1 MIRLNSKF
9 LDDVEK
15 FSGKSLNK
23 KDDLADIF
31 EAYKSSKNFEDF
43 ESLSFTGKYVNGLFK
58 VLANSTKIPEVE
70 NVDHIKKDLSENM
83 EKVISQLK
91 EITFNMNEKNK
102 KFFEENYFQLSQNSM
117 QNLQK
122 LVEDL
127 DIIKKYLNHL
137 KRNDSNNFP

>member
-1 MIRLNSKF
+1 MIKLNPNF
-9 LDDVEK
+9 LEDVEK

-23 KDDLADIF
+23 KVDLADII
-31 EAYKSSKNFEDF
+31 EAYKSSKKFEDF

-91 EITFNMNEKNK
+91 EITSYMNEKNK
-102 KFFEENYFQLSQNSM
+102 MFIEENYLQLSQSSL
-117 QNLQK
+117 QNLRQ

-127 DIIKKYLNHL
+127 DTIKKYLNFL
-137 KRNDSNNFP
+137 KRK

>member
-1 MIRLNSKF
+1 MIRLNPNF

-15 FSGKSLNK
+15 FSGKSLNR
-23 KDDLADIF
+23 KDDLADII
-31 EAYKSSKNFEDF
+31 EAYKSSNKFEDF
-43 ESLSFTGKYVNGLFK
+43 EKLSFTGKYVNGLFR

-91 EITFNMNEKNK
+91 EITSNMNDMDK
-102 KFFEENYFQLSQNSM
+102 KIFEENYFQLSQSTM
-117 QNLQK
+117 QNLQL

-127 DIIKKYLNHL
+127 DSIKRYLNKI
-137 KRNDSNNFP
+137 KRNKST

>member
-1 MIRLNSKF
+1 MINLHPNF

-15 FSGKSLNK
+15 FSGKPLNK
-23 KDDLADIF
+23 RDDLAGII
-31 EAYKSSKNFEDF
+31 EAYKSSKKFEEF

-58 VLANSTKIPEVE
+58 VLANSNKIPEVE

-91 EITFNMNEKNK
+91 EITSYMNEKNK
-102 KFFEENYFQLSQNSM
+102 MLIEENYLKLSQSSL
-117 QNLQK
+117 QNLQQ

-127 DIIKKYLNHL
+127 DSIKKYLNYL
-137 KRNDSNNFP
+137 KRN

>member
-1 MIRLNSKF
+1 MISLKSNF

-23 KDDLADIF
+23 KDDLADII
-31 EAYKSSKNFEDF
+31 EVYKSAKKFEDF
-43 ESLSFTGKYVNGLFK
+43 ENLSFTGKYVNGLFR

-91 EITFNMNEKNK
+91 EITSYMNAKNK
-102 KFFEENYFQLSQNSM
+102 MLIEENYLKLSQSSL
-117 QNLQK
+117 QNLRL

-127 DIIKKYLNHL
+127 DIVKKYLNFL
-137 KRNDSNNFP
+137 KRK

>member
-1 MIRLNSKF
+1 MNKLQPNF
-9 LDDVEK
+9 LDEVEK

-23 KDDLADIF
+23 KDDLVIIL
-31 EAYKSSKNFEDF
+31 EAYNINQKSEDF
-43 ESLSFTGKYVNGLFK
+43 ESLSFTGKYVNGLFR
-58 VLANSTKIPEVE
+58 VLKSSVKIPEVE
-70 NVDHIKKDLSENM
+70 NVDQIKKDLSENM

-91 EITFNMNEKNK
+91 KITTNINEKNK
-102 KFFEENYFQLSQNSM
+102 KFFEENYFELSQNSM

-137 KRNDSNNFP
+137 KRNDSNQFS

>member
-1 MIRLNSKF
+1 MNKLHPNF

-23 KDDLADIF
+23 KDDLVDII
-31 EAYKSSKNFEDF
+31 ETYKSSKKFEEF
-43 ESLSFTGKYVNGLFK
+43 ENLSFTGKYVNGLFK

-91 EITFNMNEKNK
+91 EITSYMNAKNK
-102 KFFEENYFQLSQNSM
+102 MFIEENYLKLTQDSL
-117 QNLQK
+117 QNLKQ

-127 DIIKKYLNHL
+127 DSIKKYLNFL
-137 KRNDSNNFP
+137 KRK

>member
-1 MIRLNSKF
+1 MISLKSNF

-91 EITFNMNEKNK
+91 EITSYMNAKNK
-102 KFFEENYFQLSQNSM
+102 MLIEENYLKLSQSSL
-117 QNLQK
+117 QNLRL

-127 DIIKKYLNHL
+127 DIVKKYLNFL
-137 KRNDSNNFP
+137 KRK

>member
-1 MIRLNSKF
+1 MNRLHPNF

-23 KDDLADIF
+23 KDDLADII
-31 EAYKSSKNFEDF
+31 EAFKSSKKFEDF
-43 ESLSFTGKYVNGLFK
+43 ENLSFTGKYVNGLFK
-58 VLANSTKIPEVE
+58 VLANSTKIIEVE

-91 EITFNMNEKNK
+91 EITLTMNEKNK
-102 KFFEENYFQLSQNSM
+102 MLIEENYLKLSQSSL
-117 QNLQK
+117 QNLKQ

-127 DIIKKYLNHL
+127 DIIKKYLNFL
-137 KRNDSNNFP
+137 KRK

>member
-1 MIRLNSKF
+1 MIRLDPNF

-23 KDDLADIF
+23 KDDLADII
-31 EAYKSSKNFEDF
+31 EAFKSSKKFEDF
-43 ESLSFTGKYVNGLFK
+43 ENLSFTGKYVNGLFK

-83 EKVISQLK
+83 EKVISELK
-91 EITFNMNEKNK
+91 EITLTMNEKNK
-102 KFFEENYFQLSQNSM
+102 MFIEENYLKLSQDSL
-117 QNLQK
+117 QNLKQ

-127 DIIKKYLNHL
+127 DSIKKYLNFL
-137 KRNDSNNFP
+137 KRK

>member
-1 MIRLNSKF
+1 MNKLHPNF
-9 LDDVEK
+9 LDEVEK

-23 KDDLADIF
+23 KDDLVIILETSDIN
-31 EAYKSSKNFEDF
+31 EKSEDF
-43 ESLSFTGKYVNGLFK
+43 ENLSFTGKYVNGLFR
-58 VLANSTKIPEVE
+58 VLKSSVKIPEVE
-70 NVDHIKKDLSENM
+70 NVDQIKKDLTENM

-91 EITFNMNEKNK
+91 EITINMNEKNK
-102 KFFEENYFQLSQNSM
+102 KFFEENYFELSQNSM

-137 KRNDSNNFP
+137 KRNDSNQFS

>member
-1 MIRLNSKF
+1 MINLNPNF

-23 KDDLADIF
+23 KNDLILVL
-31 EAYKSSKNFEDF
+31 EACNSNEKFKELEN
-43 ESLSFTGKYVNGLFK
+43 LSFTGKYVNGLFK
-58 VLANSTKIPEVE
+58 VLANSPKIPEVE

-91 EITFNMNEKNK
+91 EITSYMNDMDK
-102 KFFEENYFQLSQNSM
+102 KFFEEKYFQLSQTTI
-117 QNLQK
+117 QNLQL

-127 DIIKKYLNHL
+127 DTIKRYLNQI
-137 KRNDSNNFP
+137 KRNKSS

>member
-1 MIRLNSKF
+1 MIRLNPNF

-91 EITFNMNEKNK
+91 EITSYMNAKNK
-102 KFFEENYFQLSQNSM
+102 MLIEENYLKLSQSSL
-117 QNLQK
+117 QNLQQ

-127 DIIKKYLNHL
+127 DTIKKYLNFL
-137 KRNDSNNFP
+137 KRK

>member
-1 MIRLNSKF
+1 MISLKSNF

-91 EITFNMNEKNK
+91 EITSFINEKNK
-102 KFFEENYFQLSQNSM
+102 MLIEEDYLKLSQSSL
-117 QNLQK
+117 QNLRL

-127 DIIKKYLNHL
+127 DIVKKYLNFL
-137 KRNDSNNFP
+137 KRK

>member
-1 MIRLNSKF
+1 MIRLHPNF

-23 KDDLADIF
+23 KDDLVDII
-31 EAYKSSKNFEDF
+31 ETYKSSKKFEEF
-43 ESLSFTGKYVNGLFK
+43 ENLSFTGKYVNGLFK

-83 EKVISQLK
+83 EKVNSQLK
-91 EITFNMNEKNK
+91 EITSSMNEKNK
-102 KFFEENYFQLSQNSM
+102 MLIEENYLKLTQDSL
-117 QNLQK
+117 QNLKQ

-127 DIIKKYLNHL
+127 DSIKKYLNFL
-137 KRNDSNNFP
+137 KRK

>member
-1 MIRLNSKF
+1 MIRLDPNF

-23 KDDLADIF
+23 KKDLSIILEVIDTDEKF
-31 EAYKSSKNFEDF
+31 KDF
-43 ESLSFTGKYVNGLFK
+43 ENLCFTGKYVNGLFR
-58 VLANSTKIPEVE
+58 VLRNSANIPEVE
-70 NVDHIKKDLSENM
+70 NVDQIKKDLSENM

-91 EITFNMNEKNK
+91 EITLATNEMNK
-102 KFFEENYFQLSQNSM
+102 KFFDDNYLQLSQTSM
-117 QNLQK
+117 QNLQQ

-137 KRNDSNNFP
+137 KRK